1 MAETTAQ
8 KGESGGTME
17 GSKNETGYK
26 DLLEN
31 MQDFAHT
38 AEADFLE
45 GISRSSG
52 QEEELPLSL
61 SVGARVKAIRQ
72 KQALSILDVSQRT
85 GFSELTIAQIEAG
98 EILPPLGDL
107 VKLARALEMKMG
119 YLLVQ
124 GESKPYTVVRK
135 KNRKPISRYSSQK
148 TIRYGYSY
156 ESLAPEKRERN
167 MEPFLVTLEP
177 TSQDEP
183 PSTHDGEEFIFVLE
197 GEIEVL
203 LGENRELLAPE
214 DSIYYDSSL
223 PHRVRAL
230 GDQNA
235 RIVAVLYTQ
244 EK

>member
-1 MAETTAQ
+1 MEDSKKE
-8 KGESGGTME
+8 KGYG
-17 GSKNETGYK
+17 

-31 MQDFAHT
+31 MHDFTHT

-45 GISRSSG
+45 SISRSSG
-52 QEEELPLSL
+52 QAEDLPMSL
-61 SVGARVKAIRQ
+61 SVGARVKAVRE
-72 KQALSILDVSQRT
+72 KKALSLQDVALRT
-85 GFSELTIAQIEAG
+85 GFSESNISQIETG
-98 EILPPLGDL
+98 EALPPLGDL

-119 YLLVQ
+119 YFLVQ
-124 GESKPYTVVRK
+124 GESKPYTVVHK
-135 KNRKPISRYSSQK
+135 KNRKTVSRYGSQK

-203 LGENRELLAPE
+203 LGENREVLSSE

-223 PHRVRAL
+223 PHRVRSL
-230 GDQNA
+230 GDRSA

>member
-1 MAETTAQ
+1 MET
-8 KGESGGTME
+8 KKEKSYG
-17 GSKNETGYK
+17 

-31 MQDFAHT
+31 MGDYAHN
-38 AEADFLE
+38 AEAEFLD
-45 GISRSSG
+45 GISRSSA
-52 QEEELPLSL
+52 QEEEIPISL
-61 SVGARVKAIRQ
+61 SVGARVRAVREQ
-72 KQALSILDVSQRT
+72 KALSLEDVAQRT
-85 GFSELTIAQIEAG
+85 GFLKSTIAQIESG

-124 GESKPYTVVRK
+124 GESKPYTVVHK
-135 KNRKPISRYSSQK
+135 KNRKPISRFGSQK
-148 TIRYGYSY
+148 TIRYGYSC
-156 ESLAPEKRERN
+156 ESLAPEKQDRN

-177 TSQDEP
+177 TKEEEA
-183 PSTHDGEEFIFVLE
+183 PSTHEGEEFIFVLE

-203 LGENRELLAPE
+203 LGEKRELLQRE

-230 GDQNA
+230 GAQSA

-244 EK
+244 AK

>member
-1 MAETTAQ
+1 
-8 KGESGGTME
+8 ME
-17 GSKNETGYK
+17 GSTKEKGYS

-31 MQDFAHT
+31 MQDYAPT

-45 GISRSSG
+45 GVSRSSG
-52 QEEELPLSL
+52 QGEDLPMSL
-61 SVGARVKAIRQ
+61 SVGARVKSTRQ
-72 KQALSILDVSQRT
+72 EKALSLQDVAQRT
-85 GFSELTIAQIEAG
+85 GFPESTIAQIEAG
-98 EILPPLGDL
+98 EILVPLGDL

-124 GESKPYTVVRK
+124 GESKPYTVVHK
-135 KNRKPISRYSSQK
+135 KNRKMVSRYGSQK
-148 TIRYGYSY
+148 TVRYGYSY

-183 PSTHDGEEFIFVLE
+183 SSTHDGEEFIFVLE
-197 GEIEVL
+197 GQIEVL
-203 LGENRELLAPE
+203 LGENREILSPE

-223 PHRVRAL
+223 PHRVRSL
-230 GDQNA
+230 GDQSA

>member
-1 MAETTAQ
+1 
-8 KGESGGTME
+8 
-17 GSKNETGYK
+17 
-26 DLLEN
+26 
-31 MQDFAHT
+31 
-38 AEADFLE
+38 
-45 GISRSSG
+45 
-52 QEEELPLSL
+52 
-61 SVGARVKAIRQ
+61 
-72 KQALSILDVSQRT
+72 
-85 GFSELTIAQIEAG
+85 
-98 EILPPLGDL
+98 L

-124 GESKPYTVVRK
+124 GESKPYTVVHK
-135 KNRKPISRYSSQK
+135 KNRKMVSRYGSQK

-197 GEIEVL
+197 GQIEVL
-203 LGENRELLAPE
+203 LGENRELLSPE

-223 PHRVRAL
+223 PHRVRCL
-230 GDQNA
+230 GDRSA

>member
-1 MAETTAQ
+1 
-8 KGESGGTME
+8 ME
-17 GSKNETGYK
+17 GSKKEKHYG
-26 DLLEN
+26 DVLEN
-31 MQDFAHT
+31 MKDFAHN
-38 AEADFLE
+38 AEAYFLD
-45 GISRSSG
+45 GVSRSSA
-52 QEEELPLSL
+52 QTEEVPMSL
-61 SVGARVKAIRQ
+61 SVGARVKAVREN
-72 KQALSILDVSQRT
+72 KALSLQDVAQRT
-85 GFSELTIAQIEAG
+85 GFSESNIAQIEAG
-98 EILPPLGDL
+98 EVLPPLGDL

-119 YLLVQ
+119 YLLAQ
-124 GESKPYTVVRK
+124 GESKPYTLVRK
-135 KNRKPISRYSSQK
+135 AHRKKVSRYGQQK

>member
-1 MAETTAQ
+1 MGA
-8 KGESGGTME
+8 GGTMK
-17 GSKNETGYK
+17 GSKKEKGYS

-31 MQDFAHT
+31 MQDFAHS
-38 AEADFLE
+38 AEAEFLE
-45 GISRSSG
+45 GVSRSSG
-52 QEEELPLSL
+52 QGEDLPMSL
-61 SVGARVKAIRQ
+61 SVGARVKATRQ
-72 KQALSILDVSQRT
+72 EKALSLQDVAQRT
-85 GFSELTIAQIEAG
+85 GFSESTIAQIEAG

-135 KNRKPISRYSSQK
+135 KNRKMVSRYGSKK
-148 TIRYGYSY
+148 TIRYGYFY
-156 ESLAPEKRERN
+156 ESLAPEKKDRN

-177 TSQDEP
+177 TSGDEP

-203 LGENRELLAPE
+203 LGEEKELLSPE

-223 PHRVRAL
+223 PHRVRSA
-230 GDQNA
+230 GDRNA

>member
-1 MAETTAQ
+1 
-8 KGESGGTME
+8 ME
-17 GSKNETGYK
+17 GSKKEKGYG

-31 MQDFAHT
+31 LHDYSHS
-38 AEADFLE
+38 AEAEFLE

-52 QEEELPLSL
+52 QEEELPMSL
-61 SVGARVKAIRQ
+61 SVGARVKAIRE
-72 KQALSILDVSQRT
+72 KKALSLRDVAQRT
-85 GFSELTIAQIEAG
+85 GFSESNIAQIESG

-124 GESKPYTVVRK
+124 GESKPYTVVHK
-135 KNRKPISRYSSQK
+135 KNRKTVSRYGSQK

-156 ESLAPEKRERN
+156 ESLAPEKQDRN

-177 TSQDEP
+177 TIQEEP
-183 PSTHDGEEFIFVLE
+183 SSSHDGEEFIFVLE
-197 GEIEVL
+197 GQIEVL
-203 LGENRELLAPE
+203 LGENRELLSSE
-214 DSIYYDSSL
+214 DSIYYDSAV

-230 GDQNA
+230 GEQNA
-235 RIVAVLYTQ
+235 RIVAILYTQ

>member
-1 MAETTAQ
+1 
-8 KGESGGTME
+8 ME
-17 GSKNETGYK
+17 GSKKDKGYG

-31 MQDFAHT
+31 MDDYAHN
-38 AEADFLE
+38 AEADFLD

-52 QEEELPLSL
+52 QEEELPMSL
-61 SVGARVKAIRQ
+61 SVGARVKAVRE
-72 KQALSILDVSQRT
+72 KKALSLRDVAQRT
-85 GFSELTIAQIEAG
+85 GFTEATIAQIESG

-107 VKLARALEMKMG
+107 VKLSRALEMKMG

-124 GESKPYTVVRK
+124 GESKAYTVVHK
-135 KNRKPISRYSSQK
+135 KTRKPVSRYSSQK

-156 ESLAPEKRERN
+156 ESLAPEKQDRN

-177 TSQDEP
+177 TTPDEP
-183 PSTHDGEEFIFVLE
+183 PSSHDGEEFIFVLD

-203 LGENRELLAPE
+203 LGENRELLQPE

-223 PHRVRAL
+223 PHRVRAV
-230 GDQNA
+230 GEKNA

>member
-1 MAETTAQ
+1 
-8 KGESGGTME
+8 ME
-17 GSKNETGYK
+17 GSKKEKGYS

-31 MQDFAHT
+31 MQDFAHS
-38 AEADFLE
+38 AEAEFLE
-45 GISRSSG
+45 GVSRSSG
-52 QEEELPLSL
+52 QGEELPMSL
-61 SVGARVKAIRQ
+61 SVGARVKATRLE
-72 KQALSILDVSQRT
+72 KALSLQDVAQRT
-85 GFSELTIAQIEAG
+85 GFPESMIAQIEGGA
-98 EILPPLGDL
+98 ILPPLGDL

-135 KNRKPISRYSSQK
+135 KNRKPVSRYGSQK

-156 ESLAPEKRERN
+156 ESLAPEKQERN

-177 TSQDEP
+177 TSKDEP

-203 LGENRELLAPE
+203 LGEKKELLSPE

-223 PHRVRAL
+223 PHRVRSV
-230 GDQNA
+230 GDRSA

>member
-1 MAETTAQ
+1 
-8 KGESGGTME
+8 ME
-17 GSKNETGYK
+17 VKKDKSYG

-31 MQDFAHT
+31 MGDYSHN
-38 AEADFLE
+38 AEAEFLE
-45 GISRSSG
+45 GISRSSA
-52 QEEELPLSL
+52 QEEEIPMSL
-61 SVGARVKAIRQ
+61 SVGARVKAVREQ
-72 KQALSILDVSQRT
+72 KALSLQDVAQRT
-85 GFSELTIAQIEAG
+85 GFSESNIAQIEAG

-124 GESKPYTVVRK
+124 GESRPYTVVHK
-135 KNRKPISRYSSQK
+135 KNRKPISRFGSQK

-156 ESLAPEKRERN
+156 ESLAPEKQDRN
-167 MEPFLVTLEP
+167 MEPFLVSLEP
-177 TSQDEP
+177 TRQEEA

-197 GEIEVL
+197 GEIEIL
-203 LGENRELLAPE
+203 LGDNREVLQPE

-230 GDQNA
+230 GEQNA

-244 EK
+244 AK